1 MIGIRDQVEGK
12 NKSEAIKQKERIRA
26 KRSSG
31 RKG

>member
-12 NKSEAIKQKERIRA
+12 NKSEEIKQKERIRA